1 MKKKKIFLLDAMALI
16 YKYYFVFLSRPLVTS
31 KGETVGAIYGFLN
44 FVFSILEKEK
54 PDYIAVAFDNKEPT
68 FRHKLFPEYKATRQK
83 IPEDLIPQT
92 EKIKD
97 IVKCL
102 NITLLEFPGYEADDI
117 IGTLAKNISL
127 KGVDVFCVTSDK
139 DYFQL
144 IDHNIK
150 IYKPGKTGNDVEI
163 ITENEVKEKYNLSV
177 NQLIDF
183 FALMGD
189 PTDNIP
195 GVPGVGEKTAL
206 SLLQEWGSLDNIY
219 NNLEKINKKSIYEKL
234 KSNKELAYLSRE
246 LVKINVNVPL
256 KIDLSELE
264 LKDYDTEKL
273 SNYFKE
279 LEFKSL
285 EKRLTPDIKENINS
299 NNFENNDDKL
309 KEENINSIKKNYH
322 LVKNLNEIDK
332 IVQDIIKKKFFSY
345 DLETTSIEPLNA
357 EIVGIAISF
366 EEKTGYYI
374 PVLVENIP
382 ETNIISLN
390 FTPQKKDENLLPV
403 HTVLEKLKCILEDE
417 KIKKI
422 GQNIKYDMLVTS
434 RYGITI
440 KGIGFDSMV
449 ASYILDPDSQH
460 NLEALAKRYLN
471 YKMIP
476 ISDLIGSG
484 KNQKNMKDIDINLV
498 SNYACE
504 DADIALRLKPILEKE
519 LEKNGMNKLCYEVE
533 FPLINVLF
541 EMERVGVLIDTKF
554 LKKISENIEKKLN
567 KLETDIYDL
576 AGEKFNINSTKQLQN
591 VLFEKLRLISD
602 KKTKTG
608 QSTDVSVLEDLKFQ
622 HPIAEK
628 LLDYRQLTKLK
639 STYIDVLPKLIN
651 RRSGRIHT
659 SYNQTIVSTGRLSSS
674 NPNLQNI
681 PIRTEIGKEIRKAF
695 IPEKGYKI
703 FSADYSQI
711 ELRIMAEITQDE
723 NLINAFLNDEDI
735 HSSTASK
742 IFGVSIKDVTSDMR
756 RKAKEINFGIMYGI
770 GPFGLK
776 TRLEISQ
783 SEAKK
788 IIDNYFIKYPG
799 IKKYMENTINEAR
812 MKGYVT
818 TLLGRRRYFKNINSK
833 NNTLRQLDERA
844 AINMPIQGTAA
855 EMIKI
860 AMVNIQKEIEKNKLK
875 SRMIIQ
881 VHDELVFE
889 IYEKE
894 IEIICPI
901 IENKMKTALNL
912 KVPIKVD
919 TGIGDNW
926 YESHK

>member
-150 IYKPGKTGNDVEI
+150 IYKPGKTSNDVEI

-285 EKRLTPDIKENINS
+285 EKRLTPDIKENINP

-374 PVLVENIP
+374 PVLVENLP
-382 ETNIISLN
+382 ETNVISLN

-519 LEKNGMNKLCYEVE
+519 ILRNEYYTRPSCALLSLPDFHLDKLTLDKVSIQQKIDNYKAVLQSLLYRAYKSHLIEEIVFVIGNDYFHTDTINNTTTKGTPLEVATSWNEAYELGFNLLVESITKLRQFCSTLHIILVQGNHPRTKEYFLAHALEVYFKKDSNIIFNRSTE
-533 FPLINVLF
+533 NLKVHSYGETLMCFSHGDNINDKLPLSFATTFYKEWGECKYKEIILGDKHHNSEKLFKTQGEAQGVRMRILPSLTGVDRWHKDNLFINSIQSGICLVYDK
-541 EMERVGVLIDTKF
+541 ERG
-554 LKKISENIEKKLN
+554 KISE
-567 KLETDIYDL
+567 
-576 AGEKFNINSTKQLQN
+576 
-591 VLFEKLRLISD
+591 FE
-602 KKTKTG
+602 
-608 QSTDVSVLEDLKFQ
+608 E
-622 HPIAEK
+622 
-628 LLDYRQLTKLK
+628 
-639 STYIDVLPKLIN
+639 
-651 RRSGRIHT
+651 RI
-659 SYNQTIVSTGRLSSS
+659 
-674 NPNLQNI
+674 
-681 PIRTEIGKEIRKAF
+681 
-695 IPEKGYKI
+695 
-703 FSADYSQI
+703 
-711 ELRIMAEITQDE
+711 
-723 NLINAFLNDEDI
+723 
-735 HSSTASK
+735 
-742 IFGVSIKDVTSDMR
+742 
-756 RKAKEINFGIMYGI
+756 
-770 GPFGLK
+770 
-776 TRLEISQ
+776 
-783 SEAKK
+783 
-788 IIDNYFIKYPG
+788 
-799 IKKYMENTINEAR
+799 
-812 MKGYVT
+812 
-818 TLLGRRRYFKNINSK
+818 
-833 NNTLRQLDERA
+833 
-844 AINMPIQGTAA
+844 
-855 EMIKI
+855 
-860 AMVNIQKEIEKNKLK
+860 
-875 SRMIIQ
+875 
-881 VHDELVFE
+881 
-889 IYEKE
+889 
-894 IEIICPI
+894 
-901 IENKMKTALNL
+901 
-912 KVPIKVD
+912 
-919 TGIGDNW
+919 
-926 YESHK
+926 

>member
-16 YKYYFVFLSRPLVTS
+16 YKYYFVFLSRPLITS

-44 FVFSILEKEK
+44 FLFSILEKEK
-54 PDYIAVAFDNKEPT
+54 PDYIAIAFDNKEPT
-68 FRHKLFPEYKATRQK
+68 FRHNLFPEYKATRQK

-102 NITLLEFPGYEADDI
+102 NITLLELPGYEADDI
-117 IGTLAKNISL
+117 IGTLAKNISS
-127 KGVDVFCVTSDK
+127 KGIDVFCVTSDK

-246 LVKINVNVPL
+246 LVKININVPL
-256 KIDLSELE
+256 KIDLNELV
-264 LKDYDTEKL
+264 LKDFDSEKL
-273 SNYFKE
+273 SHYFKE

-285 EKRLTPDIKENINS
+285 EKRLTPTIKENINS
-299 NNFENNDDKL
+299 NNPENTDNQL
-309 KEENINSIKKNYH
+309 KEENINNTKKNYH

-332 IVQDIIKKKFFSY
+332 IVQDIIKKKYFSY

-374 PVLVENIP
+374 PVLVENLP
-382 ETNIISLN
+382 ATNVISLN
-390 FTPQKKDENLLPV
+390 FSPQKKMENLLPIYS
-403 HTVLEKLKCILEDE
+403 VLEKLKCILEDE
-417 KIKKI
+417 NIKKI

-476 ISDLIGSG
+476 ISDLIGTG
-484 KNQKNMKDIDINLV
+484 KNQKNMKDVDINLV

-541 EMERVGVLIDTKF
+541 EMEKVGVLIDTKL
-554 LKKISENIEKKLN
+554 LKKISENIDKKLN
-567 KLETDIYDL
+567 KLEADIYDL
-576 AGEKFNINSTKQLQN
+576 AGEIFNINSTKQLQN
-591 VLFEKLRLISD
+591 ILFNKLGLISD

-639 STYIDVLPKLIN
+639 STYIDVLPSLIN
-651 RRSGRIHT
+651 KRTGRIHT

-681 PIRTEIGKEIRKAF
+681 PIRTDIGKEIRKAF
-695 IPEKGYKI
+695 IPEKGYRI

-742 IFGVSIKDVTSDMR
+742 IFGVPIKDVTSDMR

-783 SEAKK
+783 AEAKK

-799 IKKYMENTINEAR
+799 IKKYMESTINEAR

-860 AMVNIQKEIEKNKLK
+860 AMVNIQKEIEENKLK
-875 SRMIIQ
+875 S
-881 VHDELVFE
+881 
-889 IYEKE
+889 K
-894 IEIICPI
+894 
-901 IENKMKTALNL
+901 
-912 KVPIKVD
+912 
-919 TGIGDNW
+919 
-926 YESHK
+926 